1 MVLAR
6 NTISGQIADVPPK
19 LLQHPTFKDVFEVVD
34 ADAKPY
40 VAELYKPGTKQEK
53 AEKRNKKTETVFEVE
68 TPVEET
74 IEIDPEIEEEI

>member
-6 NTISGQIADVPPK
+6 NTISGQIADVSPK
-19 LLQHPTFKDVFEVVD
+19 LLQHPKFKDVLEVVD

-40 VAELYKPGTKQEK
+40 VAELYRPGTKQEK
-53 AEKRNKKTETVFEVE
+53 AEKRNKKADKVIEVE